1 MTMIIS
7 SHIKTIP
14 MKRHIINIMLLLVAA
29 VLMTSCGKDRQDDID
44 KLNALHT
51 SIESRVSKLETQI
64 STLNTQLTQ
73 VSVLA
78 TAVEQGFYITQVKT
92 TADGYE
98 LTLSNGRVIVLQ
110 TTPGGMLVPVPAVS
124 MTQINGFYFW
134 TVNGIVLTG
143 DDGLPIR
150 ANSTTPVVRYD
161 YTLNQWVI
169 SIDDGATFRDIN
181 EYMSIII
188 NDEVL
193 MQVINNY
200 LRQHQTTIF
209 SQRVLFQI
217 ISTYIQQNYK
227 ELFNIDIL
235 NRVVADYIKEHYAR
249 IFSYELLEKIFT
261 QYDFSY
267 IKENIKVEEL
277 IDVILQFIRD
287 HKEVFVD
294 NDVLFAIITNY
305 IEMNKTTIFTNE
317 LLLEVINNFIENNE
331 NFIDVE
337 LLTLV
342 VNNYI
347 DEHTDVV
354 FNTETIRTLLT
365 RYIEK
370 WYVQIF
376 SQDILIRLV
385 STYVTE
391 HSETIF
397 NRELIEEVINNYI
410 RNNSTTIITHD
421 QLVEIINNYLR
432 VNSTTVFNREV
443 LIDIITAYFEKNY
456 SLYIK
461 REDIMTAINN
471 YISTHETTII
481 SVEIVSEIVNNYLKN
496 YYKEVFTVDLVKT
509 VIFDYFRQH
518 KDEVTIEIFKS
529 KAPITDVVVDG
540 DVCIVTLT
548 NGETVQ
554 LQVYGAGSA
563 LSNCVQSLV
572 ILPNSAGRIDEGN
585 PLQLRYLVSPASM
598 AQVIAN
604 DAHVTMELVTTDGTG
619 SLNRISVWGASA
631 TNDGILSLSANVDE
645 SAKAIAL
652 HVKDERS
659 AATDIMTEFTP
670 VGAENNSH
678 GYLQCPDDN
687 HPHMIDL
694 GLPSGTLWSCC
705 NVGAHTPND
714 YGTYYAWGETWTKG
728 EYSLDSYTY
737 KTAKNYQNFMNIGSD
752 IAGTKYDTAYMLWK
766 EPWSMPTAA
775 QLKELIDNCTSEWV
789 SRINYDQRIYG
800 RKFTGKNGGSI
811 FLSAAGWY
819 SGTENRSRVTQGF
832 YWSSTLAPMAWA
844 QVSYIVT
851 ILSFNQQSQ
860 YVVSESD
867 MGFRHNGLPIRPVAK
882 P

>member
-1 MTMIIS
+1 M
-7 SHIKTIP
+7 
-14 MKRHIINIMLLLVAA
+14 LVAA
-29 VLMTSCGKDRQDDID
+29 ALMTSCGKDRQDDID
-44 KLNALHT
+44 KLNAMHT
-51 SIESRVSKLETQI
+51 SIEGRVSKLEAQL
-64 STLNTQLTQ
+64 STLNTQLSTLNT
-73 VSVLA
+73 LA

-110 TTPGGMLVPVPAVS
+110 TTPGGMLVPMPAVS

-150 ANSTTPVVRYD
+150 ANGNKPVVRYD

-169 SIDDGATFRDIN
+169 SIDGGTTFRDIN
-181 EYMSIII
+181 EYVSIII
-188 NDEVL
+188 NDEL
-193 MQVINNY
+193 LIQVINNY

-209 SQRVLFQI
+209 SQHVLYQI

-235 NRVVADYIKEHYAR
+235 NRVVADYIKEHYTR

-277 IDVILQFIRD
+277 TNVILQFIRD

-305 IEMNKTTIFTNE
+305 IEVNKTTIFSNE
-317 LLLEVINNFIENNE
+317 LLLEVINNFIKNNE

-347 DEHTDVV
+347 DEHTDLV

-397 NRELIEEVINNYI
+397 NHELIEEVINNYI
-410 RNNSTTIITHD
+410 QNNSTTIITHD
-421 QLVEIINNYLR
+421 QLVEIINDYLK
-432 VNSTTVFNREV
+432 VNSTTVFDREV
-443 LIDIITAYFEKNY
+443 LIAIITSYFEKNY

-461 REDIMTAINN
+461 REDIVTAINT
-471 YISTHETTII
+471 YLSTHETTII
-481 SVEIVSEIVNNYLKN
+481 SVEIISEIVNNYLKT
-496 YYKEVFTVDLVKT
+496 YYKEVFTIDLLGK
-509 VIFDYFRQH
+509 VIVDYFTQH
-518 KDEVTIEIFKS
+518 KEEVTITIYNS

-540 DVCIVTLT
+540 DVCTVTLN
-548 NGETVQ
+548 NGQTVQ
-554 LQVYGAGSA
+554 LQVYGASSA

-572 ILPNSAGRIDEGN
+572 ILPNSEGRIDAGN

-604 DAHVTMELVTTDGTG
+604 DSHVTMELVTTDGTG
-619 SLNRISVWGASA
+619 SLNRISARGASA
-631 TNDGILSLSANVDE
+631 TYDGILSLSANVNE
-645 SAKAIAL
+645 SAKAVAL

-659 AATDIMTEFTP
+659 AGTDIMTEFTP
-670 VGAENNSH
+670 VGSGNNSH
-678 GYLQCPDDN
+678 GYLQCPDDH

-705 NVGAHTPND
+705 NVDASSPLDAG
-714 YGTYYAWGETWTKG
+714 GYYAWGETEAKLI
-728 EYSLDSYTY
+728 YSLGSYDYCDGGYDSF
-737 KTAKNYQNFMNIGSD
+737 QNIGSD
-752 IAGTKYDTAYMLWK
+752 ISGTIYDVATVKWK
-766 EPWSMPTAA
+766 EPWRMPTVEQFQELVEKCTA
-775 QLKELIDNCTSEWV
+775 QRVVTMFIGGSGSDLTYYE
-789 SRINYDQRIYG
+789 
-800 RKFTGKNGGSI
+800 FTGPSGGSI
-811 FLSAAGWY
+811 KIPNIGYMSDKSVYSYGNAYYWTSILGAYNFCAYFFAASYYEQQGVNHIEVLDD
-819 SGTENRSRVTQGF
+819 SHRVRYYGQ
-832 YWSSTLAPMAWA
+832 
-844 QVSYIVT
+844 
-851 ILSFNQQSQ
+851 
-860 YVVSESD
+860 
-867 MGFRHNGLPIRPVAK
+867 PIRPVAK